1 MVPVA
6 TIPPT
11 LPFVDALAAGLL
23 AEAGDDLPALADVL
37 VLLPTRRACRSLREA
52 FVRQT
57 DGRALLLP
65 RIQPIGEVEAD
76 ELLLAGAIDLALPPA
91 ISPLRRQ
98 LLLARLL
105 AAVTARQEHALRLAG
120 ELALLLDE
128 LQTEQV
134 ALDRLDELVP
144 DELAE
149 HWQASRAVLGVIAEA
164 WPAVLAAEGALDPAE
179 RRHRLLTGLAE
190 HWRREPPAQRIVAA
204 GSTGSIPGTRALLRV
219 TAGLPRGSV
228 VLPGLDRGLDEASW
242 RQLEPGHPQYGLKQL
257 LDALA
262 VERVAVPD
270 WRTPSLPA
278 SAPARAVL
286 LREVMRPA
294 ATIGAWHAQAIA
306 PAATTALHVEEFPD
320 LAAEALALAV
330 RLRSVLEQPGQT
342 AALVTPDRHLA
353 RRVAAELRRWRVEVD
368 DSAGTPLDQTPPGA
382 FLLLTARLIVEGVE
396 PVTLLATLKHP
407 LAAGGMSPAAFR
419 RRARDLEH
427 ACLRGPRI
435 AGGFAGVVAELGRA
449 RLAEARREKLVAWV
463 EDLQRSAHAFAE
475 EVDRPEAD
483 LAALVRTHLAFAE
496 SLARDPKGQ
505 AGALWSRE
513 AGEAAAAL
521 LAELLA
527 FGPAPWPV
535 VPAAYP
541 ALLAQLLAARM
552 VRPRAPKHPRLSIWG
567 ELEARLQHT
576 DLVLLGGLNEGSW
589 PRPVDPGPWL
599 NRTMRAQLGL
609 PPVERRLGLAAHDFA
624 QAACAPEVVLSRAE
638 KDAAGNPTVPS
649 RWLVR
654 LQTLLAAQ
662 AAAAAPATDPAR
674 AWSAGLDAVE
684 GAARPVP
691 APQPRPPL
699 AARPRSLSVSDIG
712 TWMEDAYAL
721 YARRILRL
729 VPLDAIDADPGALD
743 RGIIIHRALERFVAQ
758 WPDALPDDALQHL
771 LHAGVQQFA
780 DLAHRPQ
787 VHALWWPRFMQV
799 ASWVIAQE
807 RARRP
812 GLAALRAEVS
822 GELALERPGGRFTV
836 RARAD
841 RLEHHPD
848 GSVTVIDY
856 KTGQPPD
863 KARVAAGLAP
873 QLALEALMVTH
884 GAFDGEPPA
893 AVAALLFWHLKG
905 DEGGGAE
912 RPASD
917 QKPAALAEAALA
929 GLERLIDHYDQATT
943 AYPPR
948 PKPRIAPRRDYDHLS
963 RLGEWSN

>member
-1 MVPVA
+1 MLPVA
-6 TIPPT
+6 TIPST

-23 AEAGDDLPALADVL
+23 AEVGEDRPALADML

-52 FVRQT
+52 FVRQA

-91 ISPLRRQ
+91 ISALRRQ
-98 LLLARLL
+98 LLLTRLL
-105 AAVTARQEHALRLAG
+105 TAATGRQEHALRLAG

-128 LQTEQV
+128 LQTERV
-134 ALDRLDELVP
+134 ALTRLDQLVP

-164 WPAVLAAEGALDPAE
+164 WPAVLAEEGALDPAE
-179 RRHRLLTGLAE
+179 RRHVLLTGLAE
-190 HWRREPPAQRIVAA
+190 HWRRAPPAQRIVAG
-204 GSTGSIPGTRALLRV
+204 GSTGSIPGTRALLQAIAR
-219 TAGLPRGSV
+219 LPRGTV
-228 VLPGLDRGLDEASW
+228 VLPGLDRALDEATW
-242 RQLEPGHPQYGLKQL
+242 RKLDAGHPQYGLKLL
-257 LDALA
+257 LDALE
-262 VERVAVPD
+262 VEPADVPD
-270 WRTPSLPA
+270 WPSPA
-278 SAPARAVL
+278 LAGADPARALL

-294 ATIGAWHAQAIA
+294 ATIGAWHEHTIP
-306 PAATTALHVEEFPD
+306 PAATAGLYLEVFPD

-330 RLRSVLEQPGQT
+330 RMRGVLEEPGRT

-353 RRVAAELRRWRVEVD
+353 RRVAAELRRWDIEID
-368 DSAGTPLDQTPPGA
+368 DSGGVPLDQTPPGA
-382 FLLLTARLIVEGVE
+382 FLLLSARLIVGGVE

-407 LAAGGMSPAAFR
+407 LASGGMSQAAFR
-419 RRARDLEH
+419 QRARELEL

-435 AGGFAGVVAELGRA
+435 AGGFAGVLSELRRA
-449 RLAEARREKLVAWV
+449 RLGEAQRSGLIAWV
-463 EDLQRSAHAFAE
+463 EDLQASARPFAE
-475 EVDRPEAD
+475 QVSRPQTD
-483 LAALVRTHLAFAE
+483 LAALIRAHLAFAE
-496 SLARDPKGQ
+496 SLARDADGR

-527 FGPAPWPV
+527 FGPKPWSV

-541 ALLAQLLAARM
+541 ALLAQLMAART
-552 VRPRAPKHPRLSIWG
+552 VRPRAPRHPRLSIWG
-567 ELEARLQHT
+567 ELEARLQHA
-576 DLVLLGGLNEGSW
+576 DLVLLGGLNEGTW
-589 PRPVDPGPWL
+589 PRTADPGPWL

-609 PPVERRLGLAAHDFA
+609 PPVERRLGLAAHDFV

-638 KDAAGNPTVPS
+638 KDAGGSPTVPS

-662 AAAAAPATDPAR
+662 DAAAPAADPAR
-674 AWSAGLDAVE
+674 AWSTSLDSME
-684 GAARPVP
+684 GVPRP
-691 APQPRPPL
+691 APPPQPKPPV
-699 AARPRSLSVSDIG
+699 AARPRRLSVSDIG

-729 VPLDAIDADPGALD
+729 LPLDALDADPGALE
-743 RGIIIHRALERFVAQ
+743 RGTIIHRALERFVAQ

-780 DLAHRPQ
+780 ELAHRPQ
-787 VHALWWPRFMQV
+787 VHALWWPRFVQV
-799 ASWVIAQE
+799 AHWVVAME

-812 GLAALRAEVS
+812 GLAALRAEVA
-822 GELALERPGGRFTV
+822 GELELERPGGRFV
-836 RARAD
+836 LRARAD

-848 GSVTVIDY
+848 GSVTVVDY
-856 KTGQPPD
+856 KTGQLPQAA
-863 KARVAAGLAP
+863 KVAAGLAP
-873 QLALEALMVTH
+873 QLPLEAVMVAQ
-884 GAFDGEPPA
+884 GAFEGQAPA

-905 DEGGGAE
+905 DEGGGEE
-912 RPASD
+912 RNACGEA
-917 QKPAALAEAALA
+917 PAALAAAALA
-929 GLERLIDHYDQATT
+929 GLERLIDHYDQAST

-948 PKPRIAPRRDYDHLS
+948 PRPRVASRRDYDHLA
-963 RLGEWSN
+963 RLGEWSS